1 MAERESR
8 LELESAYA
16 IELSSVSEM
25 NNALQLTMESL
36 ETNAVESAREL
47 QAAKKEK
54 EELMRQLKSLAE
66 SNRRAEVDADVS
78 KKLKESEAEKAA
90 LLKILEDIAAAERR
104 AETQRL
110 IQLQVQKSEL
120 ANRRAMDTL
129 AKLKEP
135 ARYIPRYFSDAGYIN
150 LIL

>member
-1 MAERESR
+1 
-8 LELESAYA
+8 
-16 IELSSVSEM
+16 
-25 NNALQLTMESL
+25 
-36 ETNAVESAREL
+36 
-47 QAAKKEK
+47 
-54 EELMRQLKSLAE
+54 MRQLKNMAE

-90 LLKILEDIAAAERR
+90 LLKILEDKAAAEMS

-120 ANRRAMDTL
+120 ANLRAMETL

-135 ARYIPRYFSDAGYIN
+135 ARCVPRYFSDLTLDVWRN
-150 LIL
+150 LDNLVDTNRALVTSYSTLPKI